1 MMSRSELTGIERAG
15 LEPLRDRL
23 TKSDREPA
31 EMLEMREDG
40 AMILVAPRWTEQV
53 ARILADDLWE
63 HCVEPQGD
71 VE

>member
-1 MMSRSELTGIERAG
+1 MSRSELTGIERAG

-23 TKSDREPA
+23 TKSDQAPA
-31 EMLEMREDG
+31 EMAEMNEDG
-40 AMILVAPRWTEQV
+40 SVHLVPPRWTEQV

-71 VE
+71 VT